1 MYVRTTYIGS
11 AWATSLVRVD
21 RPEDRCNITIVKLT
35 CYLHITTQATP
46 EVSFLMLVTIASIVV
61 VAMIIVIAFDRA
73 ILHHLSVK
81 PNQALEDNK
90 DAADKTK

>member
-1 MYVRTTYIGS
+1 MVLKAVLGV
-11 AWATSLVRVD
+11 ALVAV
-21 RPEDRCNITIVKLT
+21 TIVAV
-35 CYLHITTQATP
+35 ATP